1 MAEVMLSTK
10 SCATFCAAE
19 AATCATPPNS
29 RQIALR
35 TAYSQGYPQNAC
47 ARTCAGPLLLLSVLP
62 LFSRQ
67 KKPRTSL
74 GEGEVRGRIRTA
86 RAGSR
91 DLPTL
96 NTTRSIEGLLHPSH
110 ALTGALRR
118 KFNANEK
125 NFVDYRHFSAARSV
139 RLVPVV
145 ANPRLDQQ
153 RHVQLGGPAHQRAD
167 GFADLL
173 DQVFAHFQHQFIV
186 DLQDHPRI

>member
-1 MAEVMLSTK
+1 MPSTE
-10 SCATFCAAE
+10 SCARTCAA
-19 AATCATPPNS
+19 AATTCATPPQ
-29 RQIALR
+29 RWQIALR
-35 TAYSQGYPQNAC
+35 TAYAQGYPQNAC
-47 ARTCAGPLLLLSVLP
+47 ARTCAGPFAGPLLLLSVFP

-125 NFVDYRHFSAARSV
+125 NFVAYRHFSAARSV

-153 RHVQLGGPAHQRAD
+153 RHVQLGGSAH
-167 GFADLL
+167 
-173 DQVFAHFQHQFIV
+173 
-186 DLQDHPRI
+186 

>member
-1 MAEVMLSTK
+1 MPSTE
-10 SCATFCAAE
+10 SCARTCAA
-19 AATCATPPNS
+19 AATTCATPPQ
-29 RQIALR
+29 RWQIALR
-35 TAYSQGYPQNAC
+35 TAYSQGYPQNTC
-47 ARTCAGPLLLLSVLP
+47 ARTCAGPLLLLSVFP

-125 NFVDYRHFSAARSV
+125 KFRRLPTFFGSSISAPRPSCCQRPPRPAAARPAG
-139 RLVPVV
+139 R
-145 ANPRLDQQ
+145 PRS
-153 RHVQLGGPAHQRAD
+153 
-167 GFADLL
+167 
-173 DQVFAHFQHQFIV
+173 
-186 DLQDHPRI
+186 